1 MLFFVLTISGKR
13 FALVQNK
20 MMILKIISQFEVRL
34 NPKTKAPIDYDPR
47 SILPV
52 AAGGVWLDVYK
63 RKN

>member
-1 MLFFVLTISGKR
+1 
-13 FALVQNK
+13 